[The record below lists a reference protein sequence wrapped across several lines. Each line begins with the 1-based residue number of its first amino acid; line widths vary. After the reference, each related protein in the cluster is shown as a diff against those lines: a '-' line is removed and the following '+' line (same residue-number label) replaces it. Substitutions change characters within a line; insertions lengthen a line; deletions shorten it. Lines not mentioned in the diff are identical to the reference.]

1 MLSGSFLQD
10 RGDNVMSAGQRR
22 PIDCGLVG
30 LCGFLLGAAGLM
42 GPAAGVA
49 RADIIELRGGGQV
62 QGKVI
67 PDPKNKARVQ
77 VLLPQGRH
85 PLSFQKTQ
93 IVRVVPKASPLDDYV
108 IKQAKAPATG
118 DAQSQLGYWC
128 EQNRLPDLAKQHY
141 ENALALD
148 PENEFAHKK
157 LGHAKV
163 EGSWLTRDDLSAAQG
178 LVKYRGRWVTAEEKT
193 KRETAD
199 KTSASQGSWLR
210 RIRILRNA
218 IVNGPEDRRREA
230 EAQLM
235 AIRDPDAV
243 VPLLRVFGQ
252 DDVPRR
258 ILLALILSTIGG
270 PEATSA
276 LIQRVLDEAD
286 SEVRSITFEH
296 LKQRGD
302 TGVTGRLVRALGR
315 EDIKVINRAAWA
327 LGNLN
332 AQESVPQLVGVLI
345 TSEERIVVPPL
356 DGINANVQGPSG
368 LVPRAMNNFGIVAT
382 SPPVSSTGAVAVGM
396 GVVPYGTVG
405 ASTMPGGNYVGP
417 SKPPQD
423 AHVEVFT
430 YRNVEVLSALQKL
443 TGEDFGYDV
452 QAWRRWVTRS
462 FNPNPRPSRSV
473 PQP

>member
-1 MLSGSFLQD
+1 
-10 RGDNVMSAGQRR
+10 MSAGQRR

-30 LCGFLLGAAGLM
+30 LCGLLLGASGLM
-42 GPAAGVA
+42 GPGARVA

-77 VLLPQGRH
+77 VLLMQGRR

-93 IVRVVPKASPLDDYV
+93 ILRVVPKASPLDDYV
-108 IKQAKAPATG
+108 VKQAKAAATG

-128 EQNRLPDLAKQHY
+128 EQNKLPDLAKQHY

-157 LGHAKV
+157 MGHVKV
-163 EGSWLTRDDLSAAQG
+163 DGSWLTRDDLSAAQG
-178 LVKYRGRWVTAEEKT
+178 LVKYKGRWVTAEEKT
-193 KRETAD
+193 KRESAD
-199 KTSASQGSWLR
+199 KISAAQGSWLR

-243 VPLLRVFGQ
+243 VPLVRVFGQ
-252 DDVPRR
+252 DDAQRR

-276 LIQRVLDEAD
+276 LIQRVLEEAD

-302 TGVTGRLVRALGR
+302 SGVTGRFVRALGR
-315 EDIKVINRAAWA
+315 EDIQVINRAAWA

-332 AQESVPQLVGVLI
+332 AQESVPQLVSVLI

-356 DGINANVQGPSG
+356 DGSSPNVPGPPG
-368 LVPRAMNNFGIVAT
+368 LVPRAFNNFGVVVS
-382 SPPVSSTGAVAVGM
+382 SPPAVSNGAVASGL
-396 GVVPYGTVG
+396 GVVPFG
-405 ASTMPGGNYVGP
+405 ATGLQVGGNYAGP
-417 SKPPQD
+417 AKPPQD

-462 FNPNPRPSRSV
+462 FNPNSKPSRSV